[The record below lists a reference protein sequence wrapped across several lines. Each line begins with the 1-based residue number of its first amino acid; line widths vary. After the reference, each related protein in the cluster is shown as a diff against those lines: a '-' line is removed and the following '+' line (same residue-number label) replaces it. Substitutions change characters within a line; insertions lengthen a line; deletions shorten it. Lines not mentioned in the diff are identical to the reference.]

1 MSAPRRRKHVIGLTG
16 NIACGK
22 STVVAMLMEL
32 GAEAIDGDR
41 VAHTNMG
48 PNSPLGPAL
57 VAEFG
62 DDVLNPDGSVN
73 RPALGAVVFSDPAKL
88 ARLEALAWPPVLA
101 TMRAAMARAEP
112 PVLVLD
118 AIKLIEAGI
127 AAECDQ
133 LWVVACP
140 REQQIAR
147 IIARNNVDRTEAERR
162 IDAQPPQEEK
172 IAVADVVI
180 ENAGTLEELR
190 EQVVVAWGTLTQHE
204 GGPHPPAPSPN
215 R

>member
-1 MSAPRRRKHVIGLTG
+1 MATPARRRKHVIGLTG

-22 STVVAMLMEL
+22 SAIVAMLTAL
-32 GAEAIDGDR
+32 GAEAIDGDK

-48 PNSPLGPAL
+48 PGSPLGPAL
-57 VAEFG
+57 TAAFG
-62 DDVLNPDGSVN
+62 PDVLNPDGSVN
-73 RPALGAVVFSDPAKL
+73 RPALGAIVFSDPAKL
-88 ARLEALAWPPVLA
+88 AQLEALAWPPVIA
-101 TMRAAMARAEP
+101 TMDAAIARAEP

-127 AAECDQ
+127 AAKCDE

-147 IIARNNVDRTEAERR
+147 IIARNNVDRAEAERR

-172 IAVADVVI
+172 VAVADVVFV
-180 ENAGTLEELR
+180 NDGTLEELR
-190 EQVVVAWGTLTQHE
+190 AQVEHE
-204 GGPHPPAPSPN
+204 WARLCAGDS
-215 R
+215 

>member
-1 MSAPRRRKHVIGLTG
+1 MTATQRRRKHVIGLTG

-22 STVVAMLMEL
+22 STVVAMLTEL
-32 GAEAIDGDR
+32 GAEAIDGDQA
-41 VAHTNMG
+41 AHTNMG

-62 DDVLNPDGSVN
+62 EGVLNPDGSVN
-73 RPALGAVVFSDPAKL
+73 RPALGAIVFSDPARL
-88 ARLEALAWPPVLA
+88 ACLEEIAWPPVLA
-101 TMRAAMARAEP
+101 TMRAAMAREEP

-127 AAECDQ
+127 AAECDE

-147 IIARNNVDRTEAERR
+147 IIARNNVDRAEAERR
-162 IDAQPPQEEK
+162 IDAQPPQWEK

-180 ENAGTLEELR
+180 HNDGTLNELAS
-190 EQVVVAWGTLTQHE
+190 QVVVAWERLTE
-204 GGPHPPAPSPN
+204 ADSGCRPGIL
-215 R
+215 

>member
-1 MSAPRRRKHVIGLTG
+1 MTAATRPRKHVIGLTG

-22 STVVAMLMEL
+22 STVVAMLTDL
-32 GAEAIDGDR
+32 GAEAIDGDQ

-62 DDVLNPDGSVN
+62 EDILNPDGSVN
-73 RPALGAVVFSDPAKL
+73 RPTLGAIVFSDPAKL

-127 AAECDQ
+127 AAECDE

-147 IIARNNVDRTEAERR
+147 IIARNNVDRAEAERR

-172 IAVADVVI
+172 IALADVVI
-180 ENAGTLEELR
+180 ENAGMLEELR
-190 EQVVVAWGTLTQHE
+190 AQVLAAWQRLT
-204 GGPHPPAPSPN
+204 GSCPHPPAPSPN